1 MGIVDGFWALWN
13 GLLGLLESL
22 LRFLHDV
29 FATVPLLD
37 VWAWGWAIVALTV
50 LVRVVLLPLAI
61 KQMNSMRAMQAL
73 QPEMKRIQQKYK
85 ADRSLMKTDPEKF
98 KAKRQK
104 QQQEMMKL
112 YREHNANPAMGC
124 LPLLPQIPI
133 FIGMVN
139 LLGRPGIAGTGSE
152 TRVSALE
159 GADFLLVG
167 DLSARASDMVQG
179 NLGVVSGAGIA
190 VLVLLT
196 GLTMFLSQRQM
207 MRSNPT
213 SSNNP
218 QMKMMMY
225 IAPLGIIAVGMG
237 FPAGAVL
244 YLLTTNLWTM
254 GQQRVMWRNIQSDSK
269 ESDGTSRSK

>member
-1 MGIVDGFWALWN
+1 MGIVDGFWAVWN
-13 GLLGLLESL
+13 GLLGLLEAL

-29 FATVPLLD
+29 FAAVPLLD

-179 NLGVVSGAGIA
+179 NLGVASGVGIA

-213 SSNNP
+213 SSSNP

-269 ESDGTSRSK
+269 QSDGKSQSK